1 MSNKLTIILTDEII
15 KLVKF
20 FKTTQF
26 NDYQYGVDIA
36 ALYSESHL
44 YDFMALVLDL
54 KDHQIPNTEEN
65 PSGAEYD
72 DETTEKLRNLDE
84 YIVTNILYIE
94 EIIHQF
100 CDVGVKPGK
109 YTCLAYNR
117 IWKYEDETETNKN
130 EN

>member
-26 NDYQYGVDIA
+26 NDYQYGVDID

-100 CDVGVKPGK
+100 CDVGVKSGK

-117 IWKYEDETETNKN
+117 IWKYEDETEANKN

>member
-26 NDYQYGVDIA
+26 NDYQYGVDID

-54 KDHQIPNTEEN
+54 KDHQIPNTVEN

-72 DETTEKLRNLDE
+72 VETTEKLRNLDE
-84 YIVTNILYIE
+84 YIVKNILYIE

-117 IWKYEDETETNKN
+117 IWKYEGETEANKN

>member
-26 NDYQYGVDIA
+26 NDYQYGVDID
-36 ALYSESHL
+36 ALYTESHL

-84 YIVTNILYIE
+84 YIVKNILYIE

-117 IWKYEDETETNKN
+117 IWKYEGEVEANKN

>member
-26 NDYQYGVDIA
+26 NDYQYGVDID
-36 ALYSESHL
+36 ALYIESHL

-109 YTCLAYNR
+109 YICLAYNR
-117 IWKYEDETETNKN
+117 IWKYEDETEANKN

>member
-26 NDYQYGVDIA
+26 NDYHYGVDID
-36 ALYSESHL
+36 ALYIESHL

-117 IWKYEDETETNKN
+117 IWKYEDETEANKN

>member
-26 NDYQYGVDIA
+26 NDYQYGVDID

-100 CDVGVKPGK
+100 CDVGVKSGK

>member
-26 NDYQYGVDIA
+26 NDYQYGVDID

-84 YIVTNILYIE
+84 YIVNNILYIE

-100 CDVGVKPGK
+100 CDTGVKAGK

-117 IWKYEDETETNKN
+117 IWKYEGEVEANKN